1 MPATDAGTA
10 PVLEV
15 SGLSKRFDMTQALAG
30 VSLAL
35 HPGEI
40 HALVGE
46 NGAGKSTLIKILTG
60 VEQSDAGEVRVEGR
74 TVHLANAQEAQACG
88 LAAIYQEPLVFPD
101 LDVAENIFITHR
113 EQALVVNWKRMYAQA
128 EDLLASLGVRLDVR
142 APARG
147 LTLAAQQAVEIAK
160 AISLDVRVLIMDEP
174 TASLSDHE
182 VRQLFRVTRQLRDRG
197 VAVLFITHRLEEVF
211 EVADR
216 ITVLRDGE
224 HISTR
229 PAAEVTRDLL
239 IRDMVGR
246 EVGEFYGMGT
256 ERTIGRQVCR
266 VQGLA
271 RDGVFSG
278 IDFALHEGEVLGF
291 AGLVGSRRTDVA
303 LALFGIQP
311 ADRGTIEID
320 GREVRI
326 ASPRAAQQL
335 GIAYMTED
343 RRKLGLAMP
352 LSIAANVTLPA
363 LRRYLSRLGLVVRSR
378 EEAAAE
384 GFRQRLEIKAPS
396 ALHVVGK
403 LSGGNQQKVMFGK
416 WLNTRPRIF
425 LLDEPTR
432 GIDVGAKA
440 EVHAMV
446 RELAEEGTGDPVH
459 LLRSAGGARHER
471 PRARHA
477 RRKADGHPRPGGSD
491 PGGGDVPRDR
501 RGGRVRRGRWHGADG
516 PVRLR
521 AETRREG
528 VLLLLIVLVLVGFS
542 FIIENYLTARLFN
555 RVSASVAILA
565 ILAIGQTLV
574 VLTRNID
581 LSVGSIVGFT
591 AYFVGPAAL
600 ARQRHP
606 PVGGGADGGRPRR
619 RARGLQR
626 RARGVLPGAR
636 DHRHPRHPGPLS
648 HDPRRVLRCADH
660 PHRQPAPVADRPPA
674 AQRGE
679 LRAAAPA
686 GGGGRDAWG

>member
-1 MPATDAGTA
+1 MSSPSADPPPGAGAAPGATSARAAPARAA

-15 SGLSKRFDMTQALAG
+15 TGVSKRFDMTQALDD
-30 VSLAL
+30 VSLSL
-35 HPGEI
+35 HAGEV

-60 VEQSDAGEVRVEGR
+60 VEQSDEGEVRVEGR

-88 LAAIYQEPLVFPD
+88 VAAIYQEPLVFPD

-113 EQALVVNWKRMYAQA
+113 DQALLVNWPRMYAKA

-147 LTLAAQQAVEIAK
+147 LTLASQQAVEIAK
-160 AISLDVRVLIMDEP
+160 AISLEVKVLIMDEP

-182 VRQLFRVTRQLRDRG
+182 VRQLFRVARQLRDRG

-211 EVADR
+211 EIADR

-229 PAAEVTRDLL
+229 PAGEVTRDLL

-246 EVGEFYGMGT
+246 AVDQFYGIGGDGRS
-256 ERTIGRQVCR
+256 RTIGRQVCR
-266 VQGLA
+266 VRGLG
-271 RDGVFSG
+271 REGVFSG
-278 IDFALHEGEVLGF
+278 IDFDLHEGEVLGF

-311 ADRGTIEID
+311 ADRGTVEID
-320 GREVRI
+320 GRTVRI
-326 ASPRAAQQL
+326 TSPRAAQQL
-335 GIAYMTED
+335 GVAYMTED

-352 LSIAANVTLPA
+352 LSIAANVTLPV
-363 LRRYLSRLGLVVRSR
+363 LRRYLSRLGLVQRSR

-384 GFRQRLEIKAPS
+384 GFRERLRIKAPS

-446 RELAEEGTGDPVH
+446 RELVEEGMAILCISSDLPEVLAMSDRILVMREGRQMGI
-459 LLRSAGGARHER
+459 L
-471 PRARHA
+471 
-477 RRKADGHPRPGGSD
+477 GGSEATQEAVMSLATGEAGEED
-491 PGGGDVPRDR
+491 PDA
-501 RGGRVRRGRWHGADG
+501 GAG
-516 PVRLR
+516 
-521 AETRREG
+521 
-528 VLLLLIVLVLVGFS
+528 
-542 FIIENYLTARLFN
+542 
-555 RVSASVAILA
+555 
-565 ILAIGQTLV
+565 
-574 VLTRNID
+574 
-581 LSVGSIVGFT
+581 
-591 AYFVGPAAL
+591 
-600 ARQRHP
+600 
-606 PVGGGADGGRPRR
+606 
-619 RARGLQR
+619 
-626 RARGVLPGAR
+626 
-636 DHRHPRHPGPLS
+636 
-648 HDPRRVLRCADH
+648 
-660 PHRQPAPVADRPPA
+660 
-674 AQRGE
+674 
-679 LRAAAPA
+679 RAAS
-686 GGGGRDAWG
+686 

>member
-1 MPATDAGTA
+1 MSAGARGGHASGSTEVVAGPAPAGAPGATPATAA

-15 SGLSKRFDMTQALAG
+15 SGLAKRFDMTQALDD

-35 HPGEI
+35 HAGEI

-60 VEQSDAGEVRVEGR
+60 VEHCDAGAIRVEGR
-74 TVHLANAQEAQACG
+74 VVHLANAQEAQAHG

-113 EQALVVNWKRMYAQA
+113 DQDLLVNWPSMYAQA
-128 EDLLASLGVRLDVR
+128 EDILASLGVRLDVR

-160 AISLDVRVLIMDEP
+160 AISLEVKVLIMDEP

-182 VRQLFRVTRQLRDRG
+182 VRQLFRVARQLRDRG

-211 EVADR
+211 EIADR

-229 PAAEVTRDLL
+229 PASEVTRDLL

-246 EVGEFYGMGT
+246 EVDQFYGVGAK
-256 ERTIGRQVCR
+256 RAIGRQVCR
-266 VQGLA
+266 VRGLG
-271 RDGVFSG
+271 REGVFSG
-278 IDFALHEGEVLGF
+278 MDFDLHEGEVLGF

-311 ADRGTIEID
+311 ADRGSIEID

-326 ASPRAAQQL
+326 TSPRAAQQL
-335 GIAYMTED
+335 GVAYMTED

-352 LSIAANVTLPA
+352 LSIAANVTLPV
-363 LRRYLSRLGLVVRSR
+363 LRRYLTRLGLIHRPR

-384 GFRQRLEIKAPS
+384 GFRQRLDIKAPS
-396 ALHVVGK
+396 AMHLVEK

-446 RELAEEGTGDPVH
+446 RELAEEGMAILCISSDLPEVLAMSDRILVMREGRQMGILGRDEATQEAVMSLATGE
-459 LLRSAGGARHER
+459 GAATAETG
-471 PRARHA
+471 A
-477 RRKADGHPRPGGSD
+477 ADGM
-491 PGGGDVPRDR
+491 
-501 RGGRVRRGRWHGADG
+501 
-516 PVRLR
+516 
-521 AETRREG
+521 
-528 VLLLLIVLVLVGFS
+528 
-542 FIIENYLTARLFN
+542 
-555 RVSASVAILA
+555 
-565 ILAIGQTLV
+565 
-574 VLTRNID
+574 
-581 LSVGSIVGFT
+581 
-591 AYFVGPAAL
+591 
-600 ARQRHP
+600 
-606 PVGGGADGGRPRR
+606 
-619 RARGLQR
+619 
-626 RARGVLPGAR
+626 
-636 DHRHPRHPGPLS
+636 
-648 HDPRRVLRCADH
+648 
-660 PHRQPAPVADRPPA
+660 AP
-674 AQRGE
+674 
-679 LRAAAPA
+679 
-686 GGGGRDAWG
+686 

>member
-1 MPATDAGTA
+1 MSAGARGRHASGSTAVEAGPAPGEAPGGAPATAA

-15 SGLSKRFDMTQALAG
+15 SGLAKRFDMTQALDD

-35 HPGEI
+35 HAGEI

-60 VEQSDAGEVRVEGR
+60 VEQSDEGDVRVEGR

-88 LAAIYQEPLVFPD
+88 VAAIYQEPLVFPD

-113 EQALVVNWKRMYAQA
+113 DQDLLVNWPRMYAQA

-160 AISLDVRVLIMDEP
+160 AISLEVKVLIMDEP

-182 VRQLFRVTRQLRDRG
+182 VRQLFRVARQLRDRG

-211 EVADR
+211 EIADR
-216 ITVLRDGE
+216 ITVLRDGA

-246 EVGEFYGMGT
+246 EVDQFYGVGA

-266 VQGLA
+266 VRGLG

-278 IDFALHEGEVLGF
+278 IEFDLHEGEVLGF

-311 ADRGTIEID
+311 ADRGSIEIG

-326 ASPRAAQQL
+326 TSPRAAQQL
-335 GIAYMTED
+335 GVAYMTED

-352 LSIAANVTLPA
+352 LSIAANVTLPV
-363 LRRYLSRLGLVVRSR
+363 LRRYLTRLGLINHPR

-384 GFRQRLEIKAPS
+384 GFRQRLDIKAPS
-396 ALHVVGK
+396 ATHLVEK

-416 WLNTRPRIF
+416 WLNTRPKIF

-446 RELAEEGTGDPVH
+446 RELAEEGMAILCISSDLPEVLAMSDRILVMREGRQMGILGRGEATQEAVMSLATGE
-459 LLRSAGGARHER
+459 G
-471 PRARHA
+471 
-477 RRKADGHPRPGGSD
+477 GGS
-491 PGGGDVPRDR
+491 
-501 RGGRVRRGRWHGADG
+501 GASGAPADD
-516 PVRLR
+516 
-521 AETRREG
+521 
-528 VLLLLIVLVLVGFS
+528 
-542 FIIENYLTARLFN
+542 TA
-555 RVSASVAILA
+555 
-565 ILAIGQTLV
+565 
-574 VLTRNID
+574 
-581 LSVGSIVGFT
+581 
-591 AYFVGPAAL
+591 
-600 ARQRHP
+600 
-606 PVGGGADGGRPRR
+606 
-619 RARGLQR
+619 
-626 RARGVLPGAR
+626 
-636 DHRHPRHPGPLS
+636 
-648 HDPRRVLRCADH
+648 
-660 PHRQPAPVADRPPA
+660 
-674 AQRGE
+674 GE
-679 LRAAAPA
+679 RAAS
-686 GGGGRDAWG
+686 

>member
-1 MPATDAGTA
+1 MSAGARGGHASGSTAAAVASPAPGAAPGGTPATAA

-15 SGLSKRFDMTQALAG
+15 NGLAKRFDMTQALDD

-35 HPGEI
+35 HAGEI

-60 VEQSDAGEVRVEGR
+60 VEHCDAGEIRVEGR
-74 TVHLANAQEAQACG
+74 AVHLANAQEAQAHG

-113 EQALVVNWKRMYAQA
+113 DQDLLVNWPRMYAEA
-128 EDLLASLGVRLDVR
+128 TDILASLGVRLDVR

-160 AISLDVRVLIMDEP
+160 AISLEVKVLIMDEP

-182 VRQLFRVTRQLRDRG
+182 VRQLFRVARQLRDRG

-211 EVADR
+211 EIADR
-216 ITVLRDGE
+216 ITVLRDGA

-246 EVGEFYGMGT
+246 EVDQFYGIGA
-256 ERTIGRQVCR
+256 ERSIGRRVCR
-266 VQGLA
+266 VRGLG
-271 RDGVFSG
+271 REGVFSG
-278 IDFALHEGEVLGF
+278 MDFDLHEGEVLGF

-311 ADRGTIEID
+311 ADRGSIEID

-326 ASPRAAQQL
+326 TSPRAAQQL
-335 GIAYMTED
+335 GVAYMTED

-352 LSIAANVTLPA
+352 LSIAANVTLPV
-363 LRRYLSRLGLVVRSR
+363 LRRYLTRLGLIHRPR

-384 GFRQRLEIKAPS
+384 GFRQRLDIKAPS
-396 ALHVVGK
+396 AMHLVEK

-440 EVHAMV
+440 EVHTMV
-446 RELAEEGTGDPVH
+446 RELAEEGMAI
-459 LLRSAGGARHER
+459 LCIS
-471 PRARHA
+471 
-477 RRKADGHPRPGGSD
+477 SD
-491 PGGGDVPRDR
+491 LPEVLAMSDR
-501 RGGRVRRGRWHGADG
+501 ILVM
-516 PVRLR
+516 
-521 AETRREG
+521 REG
-528 VLLLLIVLVLVGFS
+528 RQMG
-542 FIIENYLTARLFN
+542 
-555 RVSASVAILA
+555 ILERNEA
-565 ILAIGQTLV
+565 TQEAVMSLAT
-574 VLTRNID
+574 
-581 LSVGSIVGFT
+581 SE
-591 AYFVGPAAL
+591 
-600 ARQRHP
+600 
-606 PVGGGADGGRPRR
+606 GG
-619 RARGLQR
+619 
-626 RARGVLPGAR
+626 
-636 DHRHPRHPGPLS
+636 
-648 HDPRRVLRCADH
+648 
-660 PHRQPAPVADRPPA
+660 
-674 AQRGE
+674 
-679 LRAAAPA
+679 APA
-686 GGGGRDAWG
+686 GDDDAERTTP

>member
-1 MPATDAGTA
+1 MSAGACGGHGSGSTAVEAGLAPGGAPGGTPATAATAA

-15 SGLSKRFDMTQALAG
+15 SGLAKRFDMTQALDD

-35 HPGEI
+35 YAGEI

-60 VEQSDAGEVRVEGR
+60 VEHCDAGEIRVEGR
-74 TVHLANAQEAQACG
+74 VVHLANAQEAQAHG

-113 EQALVVNWKRMYAQA
+113 DQDLLVNWPRMYAQA

-160 AISLDVRVLIMDEP
+160 AISLEVKVLIMDEP

-182 VRQLFRVTRQLRDRG
+182 VRQLFRVARQLRDRG

-211 EVADR
+211 EIADR
-216 ITVLRDGE
+216 ITVLRDGA

-246 EVGEFYGMGT
+246 EVDQFYGIGA
-256 ERTIGRQVCR
+256 ERPIGRRVCR
-266 VQGLA
+266 VRGLG
-271 RDGVFSG
+271 REGVFSG
-278 IDFALHEGEVLGF
+278 MDFDLHEGEVLGF

-311 ADRGTIEID
+311 ADRGSIEID

-326 ASPRAAQQL
+326 TSPRAAQQL
-335 GIAYMTED
+335 GVAYMTED

-352 LSIAANVTLPA
+352 LSIAANVTLPV
-363 LRRYLSRLGLVVRSR
+363 LRRYLTRLGLIHRPR
-378 EEAAAE
+378 EETAAE
-384 GFRQRLEIKAPS
+384 GFRQRLDIKAPS
-396 ALHVVGK
+396 AMHLVEK

-446 RELAEEGTGDPVH
+446 RELAEEGMAI
-459 LLRSAGGARHER
+459 LCIS
-471 PRARHA
+471 
-477 RRKADGHPRPGGSD
+477 SD
-491 PGGGDVPRDR
+491 LPEVLAMSDR
-501 RGGRVRRGRWHGADG
+501 ILVM
-516 PVRLR
+516 
-521 AETRREG
+521 REG
-528 VLLLLIVLVLVGFS
+528 RQMG
-542 FIIENYLTARLFN
+542 
-555 RVSASVAILA
+555 ILKRNEA
-565 ILAIGQTLV
+565 TQEAVMSLAT
-574 VLTRNID
+574 
-581 LSVGSIVGFT
+581 SE
-591 AYFVGPAAL
+591 
-600 ARQRHP
+600 
-606 PVGGGADGGRPRR
+606 GG
-619 RARGLQR
+619 
-626 RARGVLPGAR
+626 
-636 DHRHPRHPGPLS
+636 
-648 HDPRRVLRCADH
+648 
-660 PHRQPAPVADRPPA
+660 
-674 AQRGE
+674 
-679 LRAAAPA
+679 APA
-686 GGGGRDAWG
+686 GDDDPERTTP

>member
-1 MPATDAGTA
+1 MSAGAHGGHASGSTAVEAGPAPGGAPGGTPATAA

-15 SGLSKRFDMTQALAG
+15 SGLAKRFDMTQALDD

-60 VEQSDAGEVRVEGR
+60 VEHCDAGEVRVEGR
-74 TVHLANAQEAQACG
+74 VVHLANAQEAQAHG

-113 EQALVVNWKRMYAQA
+113 DQATFVNWPRMYEEA

-160 AISLDVRVLIMDEP
+160 AISLEVKVLIMDEP

-182 VRQLFRVTRQLRDRG
+182 VRQLFRVARQLRDRG

-211 EVADR
+211 EIADR
-216 ITVLRDGE
+216 ITVLRDGQ

-246 EVGEFYGMGT
+246 EVDQFYGNRGAGST
-256 ERTIGRQVCR
+256 RAIGQRVCR
-266 VQGLA
+266 VRGLA
-271 RDGVFSG
+271 REGVFSG
-278 IDFALHEGEVLGF
+278 MDFDLHEGEVLGF

-311 ADRGTIEID
+311 ADRGRIEID

-326 ASPRAAQQL
+326 TSPRAAQQL
-335 GIAYMTED
+335 GVAYMTED

-352 LSIAANVTLPA
+352 LSIAANVTLPV
-363 LRRYLSRLGLVVRSR
+363 LRRYLTRLGLIHRPR

-384 GFRQRLEIKAPS
+384 GFRQRLDIKAPS
-396 ALHVVGK
+396 AMHLVEK

-446 RELAEEGTGDPVH
+446 RELAEEGMAILCISSDLPEVLAMSDRILVMREGRQMGILGRDEATQEAVMSLATGE
-459 LLRSAGGARHER
+459 GGATAE
-471 PRARHA
+471 A
-477 RRKADGHPRPGGSD
+477 
-491 PGGGDVPRDR
+491 
-501 RGGRVRRGRWHGADG
+501 GA
-516 PVRLR
+516 
-521 AETRREG
+521 AEGKT
-528 VLLLLIVLVLVGFS
+528 
-542 FIIENYLTARLFN
+542 
-555 RVSASVAILA
+555 
-565 ILAIGQTLV
+565 
-574 VLTRNID
+574 
-581 LSVGSIVGFT
+581 
-591 AYFVGPAAL
+591 P
-600 ARQRHP
+600 
-606 PVGGGADGGRPRR
+606 
-619 RARGLQR
+619 
-626 RARGVLPGAR
+626 
-636 DHRHPRHPGPLS
+636 
-648 HDPRRVLRCADH
+648 
-660 PHRQPAPVADRPPA
+660 
-674 AQRGE
+674 
-679 LRAAAPA
+679 
-686 GGGGRDAWG
+686 

>member
-1 MPATDAGTA
+1 MSAGAHGGHASGSTAVEAGPAPGGAPGGTPATAA

-15 SGLSKRFDMTQALAG
+15 SGLAKRFDMTQALDD
-30 VSLAL
+30 VSLTL

-60 VEQSDAGEVRVEGR
+60 VEHCDAGEVRVEGR
-74 TVHLANAQEAQACG
+74 VVHLANAQEAQAHG

-113 EQALVVNWKRMYAQA
+113 DQATFVNWPRMYEEA

-160 AISLDVRVLIMDEP
+160 AISLEVKVLIMDEP

-182 VRQLFRVTRQLRDRG
+182 VRQLFRVARQLRDRG

-211 EVADR
+211 EIADR
-216 ITVLRDGE
+216 ITVLRDGQ

-246 EVGEFYGMGT
+246 EVDQFYGNRGAGST
-256 ERTIGRQVCR
+256 RAIGQRVCR
-266 VQGLA
+266 VRGLA
-271 RDGVFSG
+271 REGVFSG
-278 IDFALHEGEVLGF
+278 MDFDLREGEVLGF

-311 ADRGTIEID
+311 ADRGRIEID

-326 ASPRAAQQL
+326 TSPRAAQQL
-335 GIAYMTED
+335 GVAYMTED

-352 LSIAANVTLPA
+352 LSIAANVTLPV
-363 LRRYLSRLGLVVRSR
+363 LRRYLTRLGLIHRPR

-384 GFRQRLEIKAPS
+384 GFRQRLDIKAPS
-396 ALHVVGK
+396 AMHLVEK

-446 RELAEEGTGDPVH
+446 RELAEEGMAILCISSDLPEVLAMSDRILVMREGRQMGILGRDEATQEAVMSLATGE
-459 LLRSAGGARHER
+459 GGATAE
-471 PRARHA
+471 AGA
-477 RRKADGHPRPGGSD
+477 AEGKAP
-491 PGGGDVPRDR
+491 
-501 RGGRVRRGRWHGADG
+501 
-516 PVRLR
+516 
-521 AETRREG
+521 
-528 VLLLLIVLVLVGFS
+528 
-542 FIIENYLTARLFN
+542 
-555 RVSASVAILA
+555 
-565 ILAIGQTLV
+565 
-574 VLTRNID
+574 
-581 LSVGSIVGFT
+581 
-591 AYFVGPAAL
+591 
-600 ARQRHP
+600 
-606 PVGGGADGGRPRR
+606 
-619 RARGLQR
+619 
-626 RARGVLPGAR
+626 
-636 DHRHPRHPGPLS
+636 
-648 HDPRRVLRCADH
+648 
-660 PHRQPAPVADRPPA
+660 
-674 AQRGE
+674 
-679 LRAAAPA
+679 
-686 GGGGRDAWG
+686 